1 MNPYEEINLS
11 LNKASKYIDTKVT
24 DGILEM
30 LTTPWREIIVSCP
43 IKMDNGKTK
52 VYTGYRIQHNAVRG
66 PYKGGVRFHPDAS
79 HSEVKALS
87 SLMTWKNALVD
98 IPFGGAKGGIQVD
111 PNKLSKNE
119 LYNLTKR
126 YTLSIDKF
134 LGPNTDIPA
143 PDLGTNSQTMA
154 WMMDAYGSI
163 HGYTPAIVTGK
174 PVELG
179 GSVGR
184 DSSTGRGA
192 VFIIDE
198 ICKKLNL
205 NPKNTNLIIQGF
217 GQVGSWIAQIAF
229 EKGYKIIAISNVN
242 GAILSNKGI
251 NIPKLRKYYNSNKTF
266 DGYKNVEHISNDDL
280 LITKCDFLIPAAI
293 ERVITK
299 KNADQIKAKIIIE
312 AANHPVTPEADK
324 ILESKNIDIYPDTLV
339 NSGGVIVSYFE
350 WIQNLYQHQWEIERV
365 NSELKKIIIKAFM
378 EVYAN
383 AKNKNITFRISAL
396 SIGLN
401 RVIHTADL
409 RGYI

>member
-11 LNKASKYIDTKVT
+11 LKKASKYIDTKVT

-66 PYKGGVRFHPDAS
+66 PYKGEVRYHPDAS

-251 NIPKLRKYYNSNKTF
+251 NIPNLRKYYNSNKTF

-299 KNADQIKAKIIIE
+299 KNADQIKAKIIIV

>member
-1 MNPYEEINLS
+1 
-11 LNKASKYIDTKVT
+11 
-24 DGILEM
+24 
-30 LTTPWREIIVSCP
+30 
-43 IKMDNGKTK
+43 
-52 VYTGYRIQHNAVRG
+52 
-66 PYKGGVRFHPDAS
+66 
-79 HSEVKALS
+79 
-87 SLMTWKNALVD
+87 
-98 IPFGGAKGGIQVD
+98 
-111 PNKLSKNE
+111 
-119 LYNLTKR
+119 
-126 YTLSIDKF
+126 
-134 LGPNTDIPA
+134 
-143 PDLGTNSQTMA
+143 MA

-179 GSVGR
+179 GSIGR

-198 ICKKLNL
+198 ICKKQKID
-205 NPKNTNLIIQGF
+205 PKNTNIIIQGF

-229 EKGYKIIAISNVN
+229 KKGYKILGVSNVN
-242 GAILSNKGI
+242 GGILSDKGI
-251 NIPKLRKYYNSNKTF
+251 DIPKLMKYYNESKTF

-293 ERVITK
+293 ERVITE
-299 KNADQIKAKIIIE
+299 KNADKIKAKIIIE

-324 ILESKNIDIYPDTLV
+324 ILESKQIDIYPDTLV

-365 NSELKKIIIKAFM
+365 NSELQKIITKAFAD
-378 EVYAN
+378 VYDN
-383 AKNKNITFRISAL
+383 AKNKNISLRLSAL
-396 SIGLN
+396 SLGLD

>member
-1 MNPYEEINLS
+1 
-11 LNKASKYIDTKVT
+11 
-24 DGILEM
+24 
-30 LTTPWREIIVSCP
+30 
-43 IKMDNGKTK
+43 MDNGETK

-66 PYKGGVRFHPDAS
+66 PYKGGIRFHPDAS

-179 GSVGR
+179 GSIGR

-198 ICKKLNL
+198 ICKKLKL

-229 EKGYKIIAISNVN
+229 EKGYKIIAVSNVN
-242 GAILSNKGI
+242 GGILSNKGI
-251 NIPKLRKYYNSNKTF
+251 NIPNLMEYYNSNKTF

-280 LITKCDFLIPAAI
+280 LLTKCDFLIPAAI
-293 ERVITK
+293 ERVITN
-299 KNADQIKAKIIIE
+299 KNADRIKAKIIIE

-365 NSELKKIIIKAFM
+365 NSELHKIITKAFM
-378 EVYAN
+378 EVYDN
-383 AKNKNITFRISAL
+383 AKNKNISFRLSAL

>member
-1 MNPYEEINLS
+1 MDPFEEVNLS
-11 LNKASKYIDTKVT
+11 LNKASKYTNTKVT

-43 IKMDNGKTK
+43 IKMDNGETK
-52 VYTGYRIQHNAVRG
+52 VFSGYRIQHNAVRG
-66 PYKGGVRFHPDAS
+66 PYKGGVRFHPDAN

-87 SLMTWKNALVD
+87 SLMTWKNAIVD

-179 GSVGR
+179 GSIGR
-184 DSSTGRGA
+184 DSSTGRGV

-198 ICKKLNL
+198 VCKKLKL
-205 NPKNTNLIIQGF
+205 NPKNTSLIIQGF

-229 EKGYKIIAISNVN
+229 EKGYKIMAVSNVN

-251 NIPKLRKYYNSNKTF
+251 NIPNLIEYYNSNKTF

-280 LITKCDFLIPAAI
+280 LLAKCDFLIPAAI
-293 ERVITK
+293 ERVITE
-299 KNADQIKAKIIIE
+299 KNADQIRSKIIIE

-365 NSELKKIIIKAFM
+365 NSELQKIITKAFI
-378 EVYAN
+378 EVYDN
-383 AKNKNITFRISAL
+383 AKNKNISFRLSAL
-396 SIGLN
+396 TIGLN

>member
-11 LNKASKYIDTKVT
+11 LKKASKYIDTKVT
-24 DGILEM
+24 DGIFEM

-98 IPFGGAKGGIQVD
+98 IPFGGAKGGVQVD

-251 NIPKLRKYYNSNKTF
+251 NIPNLRKYYNSNKTF

-365 NSELKKIIIKAFM
+365 NSELQKIIIKAFM

-401 RVIHTADL
+401 RVIRTADL

>member
-11 LNKASKYIDTKVT
+11 LYKASKYIDTKVT

-43 IKMDNGKTK
+43 IKMDNGETK

-66 PYKGGVRFHPDAS
+66 PYKGGVRYHPDAS
-79 HSEVKALS
+79 HSEIKALS

-251 NIPKLRKYYNSNKTF
+251 NIPNLRKYYNSNKTF

-365 NSELKKIIIKAFM
+365 NSELQKIITKAFM

-401 RVIHTADL
+401 RVIHIANL

>member
-1 MNPYEEINLS
+1 
-11 LNKASKYIDTKVT
+11 
-24 DGILEM
+24 
-30 LTTPWREIIVSCP
+30 
-43 IKMDNGKTK
+43 MDNGETK
-52 VYTGYRIQHNAVRG
+52 VFSGYRIQHNAVRG
-66 PYKGGVRFHPDAS
+66 PYKGGVRFHPDAN

-111 PNKLSKNE
+111 PSKLSKNE

-179 GSVGR
+179 GSIGR

-198 ICKKLNL
+198 ICKKQKID
-205 NPKNTNLIIQGF
+205 PKNTNIIIQGF
-217 GQVGSWIAQIAF
+217 GQVGSWIARIAF
-229 EKGYKIIAISNVN
+229 EKGYKITGVSNVN
-242 GAILSNKGI
+242 GGILSDKGI
-251 NIPKLRKYYNSNKTF
+251 DIPKLMKYYNESKTF

-293 ERVITK
+293 ERVITE
-299 KNADQIKAKIIIE
+299 KNADKIKAKIIIE

-324 ILESKNIDIYPDTLV
+324 ILESKQIDIYPDTLV

-365 NSELKKIIIKAFM
+365 NSELQKIITKAFAD
-378 EVYAN
+378 VYDN
-383 AKNKNITFRISAL
+383 SINKNINFRLSAL
-396 SIGLN
+396 SLGLD

>member
-11 LNKASKYIDTKVT
+11 LKKASKYIDTKVT

-251 NIPKLRKYYNSNKTF
+251 NIPNLRKYYNSNKTF

-350 WIQNLYQHQWEIERV
+350 WTQNLYQHQWEIERV
-365 NSELKKIIIKAFM
+365 NSELQKIIIKAFM

>member
-1 MNPYEEINLS
+1 MNP
-11 LNKASKYIDTKVT
+11 
-24 DGILEM
+24 
-30 LTTPWREIIVSCP
+30 
-43 IKMDNGKTK
+43 MDNGKTK

-198 ICKKLNL
+198 ICKKLKL

-251 NIPKLRKYYNSNKTF
+251 NIPNLRKYYNSNKTF

-365 NSELKKIIIKAFM
+365 NSELQKIIIKAFM

-409 RGYI
+409 RGYKSIFR